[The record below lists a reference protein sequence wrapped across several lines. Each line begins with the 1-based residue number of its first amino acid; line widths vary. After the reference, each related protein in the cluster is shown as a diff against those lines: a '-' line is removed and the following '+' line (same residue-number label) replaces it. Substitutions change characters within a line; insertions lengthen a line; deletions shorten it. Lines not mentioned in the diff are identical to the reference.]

1 MIQKIRLL
9 SVVSTK
15 TIFVLWLFGI
25 SLLLSTVIPPFQS
38 PDEFEHI
45 TRAYLLGNG
54 DIVLKAPAGQ
64 SSGGMIDAGLAR
76 YMDAYS
82 SLPFNSTKKL
92 SAHEI
97 EAAKTIQWQGVK
109 EYRPALGMAYY
120 FPGIYVVHTLGLKT
134 GEFLK
139 LSVDASY
146 QLTRVLL
153 FIAIGLILYYSFS
166 LYAPS
171 YLTLTLLMIPMSI
184 FQFSS
189 ASLDGLASAIA
200 IFIISAVLKI
210 LDTTDDW
217 SLNTATNAQPS
228 GWRVTH
234 PQLFYFVVFAYLLLA
249 TSRLQAMSMLLLV
262 GAAAY
267 ALKHKRYFL
276 ITGFAAVAVIL
287 WQIVIIRTIV
297 DGRVALG
304 ASSSTI
310 ILYYLNQ
317 PAEFF
322 SVLRNT
328 LTNTDILRGY
338 FSSFFGMLGW
348 LDTPFKGK
356 EYVYLSYITLA
367 IAACSI
373 NYPKFTKLR
382 VLKATILALTAFG
395 SLAAVFLALL
405 VTWTPHPALVI
416 DGVVGRY
423 LLIPALL
430 LSYSFTSCRR
440 QVWTNVYAVG
450 GLLLCTL
457 GVYSTLITYKLLLDR
472 YYLTP

>member
-9 SVVSTK
+9 SILSTK
-15 TIFVLWLFGI
+15 TIFVLWLFGL

-82 SLPFNSTKKL
+82 SLPFNPTKKL
-92 SAHEI
+92 AAPEI
-97 EAAKTIQWQGVK
+97 EAAKTIQWQGLK

-120 FPGIYVVHTLGLKT
+120 FPGIYVVHALGLKV
-134 GEFLK
+134 GEYLN

-171 YLTLTLLMIPMSI
+171 YLTLALLMIPMSI

-189 ASLDGLASAIA
+189 ASLDGLATAIA

-210 LDTTDDW
+210 LDTTDNW
-217 SLNTATNAQPS
+217 SLNTTTNAQPS
-228 GWRVTH
+228 GWRVTQA
-234 PQLFYFVVFAYLLLA
+234 QLFYFAVFAYLLLA
-249 TSRLQAMSMLLLV
+249 TSRLQAMSMLVLV
-262 GAAAY
+262 AAAAY
-267 ALKHKRYFL
+267 ALKHRRYFL
-276 ITGFAAVAVIL
+276 TTGFAAVAVIL
-287 WQIVIIRTIV
+287 WQIVIIKTIV

-317 PAEFF
+317 PAAFF
-322 SVLRNT
+322 SVLQNT
-328 LTNTDILRGY
+328 LTNTDVLRGY

-356 EYVYLSYITLA
+356 EYIYLLCITVS
-367 IAACSI
+367 IGACSI
-373 NYPKFTKLR
+373 DYQKLTKPK
-382 VLKATILALTAFG
+382 VLKTTVLALTAVG
-395 SLAAVFLALL
+395 SLAAIFLALL
-405 VTWTPHPALVI
+405 VTWTPHPAQVI

-430 LSYSFTSCRR
+430 LSYGVTALKSHAGSLAH
-440 QVWTNVYAVG
+440 VIG
-450 GLLLCTL
+450 GALLCVL
-457 GVYSTLITYKLLLDR
+457 GAYSTLITYELLINR
-472 YYLTP
+472 YY

>member
-1 MIQKIRLL
+1 MIQPFRLL
-9 SVVSTK
+9 SCLQAK
-15 TIFVLWLFGI
+15 TIFVVWLIGI
-25 SLLLSTVIPPFQS
+25 SALLSTVIPPFQS

-45 TRAYLLGNG
+45 TRAYLLGNAE
-54 DIVLKAPAGQ
+54 IVLKAPAGQ

-76 YMDAYS
+76 YMDAHS
-82 SLPFNSTKKL
+82 SLPFNPNKKL
-92 SAHEI
+92 SATEI
-97 EAAKTIQWQGVK
+97 EAAKTIQWQGVQ

-153 FIAIGLILYYSFS
+153 LIAIGLILYYSFT

-171 YLTLTLLMIPMSI
+171 YLTLALLMIPMSI

-189 ASLDGLASAIA
+189 ASLDGLATAIA

-210 LDTTDDW
+210 LDATDGGV
-217 SLNTATNAQPS
+217 LNTTTHAQPS
-228 GWRVTH
+228 RWHVTH
-234 PQLFYFVVFAYLLLA
+234 AHLFYFVVIAYLLLA
-249 TSRLQAMSMLLLV
+249 TSRLQAMSMLLFV

-267 ALKHKRYFL
+267 ALKAQRYYV
-276 ITGFAAVAVIL
+276 ITGLAAVVVIL
-287 WQIVIIRTIV
+287 WQIVIINTIV

-317 PAEFF
+317 PVEFF

-348 LDTPFKGK
+348 LDTPFQGK
-356 EYVYLSYITLA
+356 EYIYLLCITVL

-373 NYPKFTKLR
+373 DYQKLTRLR
-382 VLKATILALTAFG
+382 VFKVTVLALTAFG
-395 SLAAVFLALL
+395 SLAAIFLALL
-405 VTWTPHPALVI
+405 VTWTPHPAQTI

-430 LSYSFTSCRR
+430 LSYGFTIFNR
-440 QVWTNVYAVG
+440 QAGPIMYVIG
-450 GLLLCTL
+450 GILLCVL
-457 GVYSTLITYKLLLDR
+457 GGYSTLITYELLLLR